1 MTDKPFVSVVI
12 PLYNKEKIIAQ
23 SLKSVLDQTYT
34 NFEIVVVDDG
44 STDKSVEV
52 VKNIGDDRI
61 QLLCQ
66 PNAGPSKARNTGVK
80 NSNGDWIV
88 FLDADD
94 ELLPEA
100 LSIFTEIIVEHQDMD
115 IIDCNRYVRR
125 GEDERLGF
133 HPLEGYVKNPFK
145 ECYYGLVSPGEGRAA
160 FRKTLLLKHPYHEKI
175 RRFEDAEL
183 IIRLLSDAKVYS
195 SRKATMIVN
204 CDFSAASHPRKDVME
219 DYFAYLDFSKGG
231 FWRKMCVYRTFLEER
246 ELYPEFGKSHYA
258 KMYKRYD
265 WLLMYK
271 LLNWFGKYFK

>member
-1 MTDKPFVSVVI
+1 MTDKPFISVVI
-12 PLYNKEKIIAQ
+12 PLYNKEKSIAQ

-52 VKNIGDDRI
+52 VKDIGDDRI
-61 QLLCQ
+61 QLLGQ
-66 PNAGPSKARNTGVK
+66 SNAGPSKARNTGVK
-80 NSNGDWIV
+80 NSKGDWIV

-94 ELLPEA
+94 ELLPDA
-100 LSIFTEIIVEHQDMD
+100 LSIFAEIIVEHQDVD

-125 GEDERLGF
+125 GNDEQLGF

-145 ECYYGLVSPGEGRAA
+145 ECFYGLVSPGEGRVA
-160 FRKTLLLKHPYHEKI
+160 FRKTLLLKRPYHEKI

-246 ELYPEFGKSHYA
+246 ELYPEFGKVHYA

-265 WLLMYK
+265 WLLVYK